1 MLSAE
6 LIFVI
11 ALTGF
16 VLLVCVKVYKLG
28 RKTRQ
33 ADNAEEV
40 LNDVAKVKKARD
52 DLHSKPAKSA
62 RVRAKYR
69 R

>member
-28 RKTRQ
+28 RKTRA
-33 ADNAEEV
+33 ADSAEEV

-52 DLHSKPAKSA
+52 DLSVSPSKSA